1 MRLQLGTAVHC
12 SDGDTRELADVVIDP
27 QQRAITHLIV
37 HPRDRRDL
45 ARLVAIEKAHGGDA
59 DGSIR
64 IDCTAAEV
72 DASEPVHTAQYLRIG
87 EQVNEDPG
95 WDVGIEEIASMP
107 YYGGFAPGGIDA
119 GTGPTDYDPHVTASY
134 DRVPKGEVEIRH
146 GSEVTSSEGEHVG
159 HVNGFITD
167 DSNRITG
174 FVLAHGHLWG
184 KREIVIEIGSV
195 ARIENDEI
203 VLAVPKDEVGR

>member
-1 MRLQLGTAVHC
+1 M
-12 SDGDTRELADVVIDP
+12 
-27 QQRAITHLIV
+27 
-37 HPRDRRDL
+37 
-45 ARLVAIEKAHGGDA
+45 
-59 DGSIR
+59 
-64 IDCTAAEV
+64 
-72 DASEPVHTAQYLRIG
+72 
-87 EQVNEDPG
+87 
-95 WDVGIEEIASMP
+95 
-107 YYGGFAPGGIDA
+107 
-119 GTGPTDYDPHVTASY
+119 
-134 DRVPKGEVEIRH
+134 
-146 GSEVTSSEGEHVG
+146 TSSEGEHVG